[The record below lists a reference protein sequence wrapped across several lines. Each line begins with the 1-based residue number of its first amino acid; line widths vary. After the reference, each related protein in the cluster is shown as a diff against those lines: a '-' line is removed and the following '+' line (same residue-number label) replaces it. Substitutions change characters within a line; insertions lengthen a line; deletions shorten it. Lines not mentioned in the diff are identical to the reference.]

1 MSEHNL
7 VIFSSTFVC
16 ERVQKKRKHF
26 GTKIKE
32 AEHKKR
38 THPKTV
44 ARHLFGFQIS
54 FGGNDYRAIA
64 SNWPQEVAEPLPS
77 RAFAAAAHSHTCK
90 CKPRSR
96 REPTSSAA

>member
-1 MSEHNL
+1 MSVHNL

-26 GTKIKE
+26 GIKIKG

-44 ARHLFGFQIS
+44 AGHLYLVS
-54 FGGNDYRAIA
+54 KSA
-64 SNWPQEVAEPLPS
+64 SAEMITAP
-77 RAFAAAAHSHTCK
+77 
-90 CKPRSR
+90 
-96 REPTSSAA
+96 